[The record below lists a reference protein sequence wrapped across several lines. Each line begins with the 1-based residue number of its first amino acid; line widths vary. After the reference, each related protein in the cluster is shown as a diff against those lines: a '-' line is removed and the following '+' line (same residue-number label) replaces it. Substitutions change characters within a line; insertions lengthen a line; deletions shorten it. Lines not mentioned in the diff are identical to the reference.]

1 MPPVY
6 LEKVLRHAERKLVHQ
21 SHLRPTDL
29 LDIYRR
35 FLKLEEH
42 RLKLEH
48 MHGESGR
55 DLCKKRA
62 EVISVMLR
70 HLWNSAWE
78 THLRS
83 HMDKPPRI
91 VLLAVGGF
99 GRGELNPFSD
109 IDILFLYPDEGAKNT
124 AQVNDIVQHVLYMLW
139 DIGFQVGHATRT
151 MQEVVTQA
159 NADLRTKTSLLEARF
174 LCGDEPLFAE
184 FEKTFER
191 RCLHGHEKE
200 YLAWRVGDQRDR
212 HEKAGNTPFLQE
224 PNVKNGCGGMRDYQN
239 LIWVGKVKRDLANT
253 QAFVDAQLITQT
265 ERKQLDRAYDFLLRI
280 RTELHYL
287 QKRSGDVLTLRLQGL
302 IADSFGYQHRT
313 ILRRM
318 EAFMRDYY
326 EHTSLLY
333 NLGNTL
339 CHRLCGSGKARA
351 RWAFLPF
358 HATHREEI
366 DGFILEN
373 GELELAPTTHLGD
386 EPLRLVRVFLLAQ
399 QHNAELGPE
408 LKLRLRR
415 RLYMVDRRFIYQT
428 SVRETLLA
436 ILSRKGQVGHALRS
450 MHEIGFLG
458 RFFPEFRPLTCL
470 VQHEFFHRYT
480 ADEHTLVCIEMLDK
494 ILDAKEPPFVKY
506 KSILQQ
512 VARPHILY
520 LAMLLHDTGKSEN
533 DNRHAEASAVNA
545 VRVARRLRLKGNDLS
560 TLVFLVDHHLTMS
573 EIARRKNLD
582 SEDTIIEFARVVQ
595 TQERL
600 DLLML
605 ITFADTLGTGSGR
618 GYSDWKD
625 LLLWQLY
632 HRTSSALSGFKEFKA
647 VAEQARLDIQQR
659 LLKNLDRQF
668 DPAEVV
674 AHFENLPPSYF
685 ETVSEDLI
693 REHIGIVHGFLKYQ
707 LTHDD
712 ASLRPIV
719 HWRNFPEQGHSEV
732 TVVTWDRYHI
742 FARVTGS
749 FAACSLT
756 ILKADIFTRADDI
769 AIETFYVATERLE
782 AVTDPRDRAAFEKIL
797 AQAMGTEEFDFPQGI
812 RQARRQTALPRLR
825 SLRDADQGLGRPARL
840 AHPRAARR
848 PDRRFPRPPLPHRL
862 RHRRCRPESLLR
874 ARHDRKRRRA
884 RYLLSYRPDREENR
898 GRGNA
903 RQADRGSAQAD
914 HGMNPTNGSLDQPR
928 SQTPFG
934 NALAGAISLPI
945 SMFFSPFESARNGI
959 SRRQGT
965 FPNGVW
971 ERGEA
976 LPSTGAR

>member
-1 MPPVY
+1 
-6 LEKVLRHAERKLVHQ
+6 
-21 SHLRPTDL
+21 
-29 LDIYRR
+29 
-35 FLKLEEH
+35 
-42 RLKLEH
+42 
-48 MHGESGR
+48 
-55 DLCKKRA
+55 
-62 EVISVMLR
+62 MLR

-78 THLRS
+78 IHLRS
-83 HMDKPPRI
+83 HMDAPPHI
-91 VLLAVGGF
+91 ALLAVGGF
-99 GRGELNPFSD
+99 GRGELNPYSD
-109 IDILFLYPDEGAKNT
+109 IDILFLYPNNGPKNT
-124 AQVNDIVQHVLYMLW
+124 AQVNDLVQHVLYMLW

-151 MQEVVTQA
+151 MQELVTQA
-159 NADLRTKTSLLEARF
+159 NGDLRTKTSLLEARF

-191 RCLHGHEKE
+191 RCLRGHEKE
-200 YLAWRVGDQRDR
+200 YLAWRVADQRDR

-224 PNVKNGCGGMRDYQN
+224 PNVKNGCGGLRDYQN
-239 LIWVGKVKRDLANT
+239 LLWVGKVKRGMAGT
-253 QAFVDAQLITQT
+253 QAFVEAQLLTAT

-287 QKRSGDVLTLRLQGL
+287 QKRSGDVLTLRLQGQ

-326 EHTSLLY
+326 ENTSLLY

-339 CHRLCGSGKARA
+339 CNRLCGSGKTQT

-358 HATHREEI
+358 HATQREAI

-373 GELELAPTTHLGD
+373 GELELAPATNLGD

-399 QHNAELGPE
+399 QHNADLGPE

-436 ILSRKGQVGHALRS
+436 ILSRKGQVGRALRT

-480 ADEHTLVCIEMLDK
+480 ADEHTLVCIETLDK
-494 ILDAKEPPFVKY
+494 IIDAAEPPFSKY
-506 KSILQQ
+506 RPLLQQ
-512 VARPHILY
+512 TARPHILY

-533 DNRHAEASAVNA
+533 DSRHAEASAVNA
-545 VRVARRLRLKGNDLS
+545 VRVARRMRLKGTDLS

-582 SEDTIIEFARVVQ
+582 NEDTIIEFARIVQ

-605 ITFADTLGTGSGR
+605 LTFADTLGTGSGR

-632 HRTSSALSGFKEFKA
+632 HRTTSALSGVKEFRA
-647 VAEQARLDIQQR
+647 MAEQARLEIQQR

-668 DPAEVV
+668 DPAEIV

-685 ETVSEDLI
+685 ETMSEELI
-693 REHIGIVHGFLKYQ
+693 REHIALVHGFLKYQ
-707 LTHDD
+707 LTHED
-712 ASLRPIV
+712 ASLQPVV

-749 FAACSLT
+749 FTACGLT
-756 ILKADIFTRADDI
+756 ILKADIFTRTDDI
-769 AIETFYVATERLE
+769 AIETFYVATERFE
-782 AVTDPRDRAAFEKIL
+782 AATDPRDRAAFEKIL
-797 AQAMGTEEFDFPQGI
+797 AQAMGAGQFDFTNAFAKRAVKP
-812 RQARRQTALPRLR
+812 RFPVYDPSELPTKVSVDLRASRTHALLDVQTADYPGLLYRIACAIA
-825 SLRDADQGLGRPARL
+825 DAELNLSSARVTTEKGAALDTFYLTDRNGRKIESEEVL
-840 AHPRAARR
+840 AA
-848 PDRRFPRPPLPHRL
+848 LI
-862 RHRRCRPESLLR
+862 EEV
-874 ARHDRKRRRA
+874 RKRI
-884 RYLLSYRPDREENR
+884 
-898 GRGNA
+898 
-903 RQADRGSAQAD
+903 
-914 HGMNPTNGSLDQPR
+914 
-928 SQTPFG
+928 
-934 NALAGAISLPI
+934 AL
-945 SMFFSPFESARNGI
+945 
-959 SRRQGT
+959 
-965 FPNGVW
+965 
-971 ERGEA
+971 
-976 LPSTGAR
+976 

>member
-6 LEKVLRHAERKLVHQ
+6 LEKVLRHAERELVHQ

-48 MHGESGR
+48 VHGEGGR

-62 EVISVMLR
+62 DVISVMLR

-83 HMDKPPRI
+83 NLDKPPRI
-91 VLLAVGGF
+91 ALLAVGGF
-99 GRGELNPFSD
+99 GRGELNPYSD
-109 IDILFLYPDEGAKNT
+109 IDILFLYPAHGPKNA
-124 AQVNDIVQHVLYMLW
+124 AQVNDLVQHVLYMLW
-139 DIGFQVGHATRT
+139 DIGFHVGHATRT
-151 MQEVVTQA
+151 MQELVTQA
-159 NADLRTKTSLLEARF
+159 NGDLRTKTSLLEARF

-191 RCLHGHEKE
+191 RCLHGREKD
-200 YLAWRVGDQRDR
+200 YLTWRVADQRER

-224 PNVKNGCGGMRDYQN
+224 PNVKTGCGGLRDYQN
-239 LIWVGKVKRDLANT
+239 LLWVGKVKRGLANT
-253 QAFVDAQLITQT
+253 QAFVDAQLLTPT

-287 QKRSGDVLTLRLQGL
+287 QKRSGDVLTLRLQGQ

-326 EHTSLLY
+326 ERTSLLF
-333 NLGNTL
+333 NLGSTICN
-339 CHRLCGSGKARA
+339 RLCGSGKVQTK
-351 RWAFLPF
+351 WAFLPF

-366 DGFILEN
+366 DGFVLEN
-373 GELELAPTTHLGD
+373 GELELPSATHLSD

-399 QHNAELGPE
+399 QHNAALGPE

-415 RLYMVDRRFIYQT
+415 RLYMIDRRFIYQVA
-428 SVRETLLA
+428 VRETLLA
-436 ILSRKGQVGHALRS
+436 ILSRKGQVGRALRT
-450 MHEIGFLG
+450 MHELGFLG

-494 ILDAKEPPFVKY
+494 IIDATEPPFSKY
-506 KSILQQ
+506 RPLLQQ
-512 VARPHILY
+512 TARPHILY

-533 DNRHAEASAVNA
+533 DSRHAEASAVNA
-545 VRVARRLRLKGNDLS
+545 VRMARRMRIKGTDLS

-582 SEDTIIEFARVVQ
+582 NDDTIIDFARVVQ

-605 ITFADTLGTGSGR
+605 LTFADTLGTGSGH

-632 HRTSSALSGFKEFKA
+632 HRTTSALSGVKEFKA
-647 VAEQARLDIQQR
+647 MAQQARLEIQQR
-659 LLKNLDRQF
+659 LLKNLDSQF

-674 AHFENLPPSYF
+674 AHFDSLPPSYF
-685 ETVSEDLI
+685 ESMSEELI
-693 REHIGIVHGFLKYQ
+693 REHIAIVHGFLKYQ
-707 LTHDD
+707 ITHDD
-712 ASLRPIV
+712 ASLQPVV

-742 FARVTGS
+742 FARVTGA
-749 FAACSLT
+749 FAACNLT
-756 ILKADIFTRADDI
+756 ILKADIFTRVDDI

-797 AQAMGTEEFDFPQGI
+797 FQVMGMEQFDFPKAFAKRTVKPRFPAYDPSDLPTQVSVDQ
-812 RQARRQTALPRLR
+812 RASRTHTLLDVQTADYPGLLYRIACAIA
-825 SLRDADQGLGRPARL
+825 DAGLNL
-840 AHPRAARR
+840 V
-848 PDRRFPRPPLPHRL
+848 
-862 RHRRCRPESLLR
+862 
-874 ARHDRKRRRA
+874 
-884 RYLLSYRPDREENR
+884 
-898 GRGNA
+898 
-903 RQADRGSAQAD
+903 
-914 HGMNPTNGSLDQPR
+914 
-928 SQTPFG
+928 
-934 NALAGAISLPI
+934 
-945 SMFFSPFESARNGI
+945 SARVTTEKGAALDTFYLTDQ
-959 SRRQGT
+959 QGKKIEDEET
-965 FPNGVW
+965 LSNLI
-971 ERGEA
+971 EA
-976 LPSTGAR
+976 VRKQIAT

>member
-6 LEKVLRHAERKLVHQ
+6 LEKVLRHAERELVHQ

-35 FLKLEEH
+35 FLKLEDH

-48 MHGESGR
+48 VHGEGGR
-55 DLCKKRA
+55 DLCRKRA
-62 EVISVMLR
+62 DVISVMLR

-83 HMDKPPRI
+83 NLDAPPRI
-91 VLLAVGGF
+91 ALLAVGGF
-99 GRGELNPFSD
+99 GRGELNPYSD
-109 IDILFLYPDEGAKNT
+109 IDILFLYPNNGPKNT
-124 AQVNDIVQHVLYMLW
+124 AQVNDLVQHVLYMLW

-151 MQEVVTQA
+151 MQELVTQA
-159 NADLRTKTSLLEARF
+159 NGDLRTKTSLLEARF

-184 FEKTFER
+184 YEKTFDR

-200 YLAWRVGDQRDR
+200 YLAWRVADQHDR

-224 PNVKNGCGGMRDYQN
+224 PNVKNGCGGLRDYQN
-239 LIWVGKVKRDLANT
+239 LLWVGKVKRGLAGT
-253 QAFVDAQLITQT
+253 QGFVEAQLVTPT

-287 QKRSGDVLTLRLQGL
+287 QKRSGDVLTLRLQGQ

-326 EHTSLLY
+326 ENTSLLY

-339 CHRLCGSGKARA
+339 CNRLCGSGKTQTK
-351 RWAFLPF
+351 WAFLPF
-358 HATHREEI
+358 HATQREEI
-366 DGFILEN
+366 DGFVLEN
-373 GELELAPTTHLGD
+373 GELELAPGTNLGD
-386 EPLRLVRVFLLAQ
+386 EPLRVVRVFLLAQ
-399 QHNAELGPE
+399 QHNAEIGPE

-415 RLYMVDRRFIYQT
+415 RLYMIDRRFIYQT

-436 ILSRKGQVGHALRS
+436 ILSRKGQVGRALRT

-480 ADEHTLVCIEMLDK
+480 ADEHTLVCIETLDK
-494 ILDAKEPPFVKY
+494 IIDATEPPFSKY
-506 KSILQQ
+506 RPLLQQ
-512 VARPHILY
+512 TARPHLLY

-533 DNRHAEASAVNA
+533 DSRHAEASAVNA
-545 VRVARRLRLKGNDLS
+545 VRVARRMRLKGADLS

-582 SEDTIIEFARVVQ
+582 NDDTIIEFARIVQ

-605 ITFADTLGTGSGR
+605 LTFADTLGTGSGR

-632 HRTSSALSGFKEFKA
+632 HRTTSALSGVKEFRA
-647 VAEQARLDIQQR
+647 MAEQARLEIQQR

-685 ETVSEDLI
+685 ESMSEELI
-693 REHIGIVHGFLKYQ
+693 REHIALVHSFLKYQ
-707 LTHDD
+707 LAHED
-712 ASLRPIV
+712 ASLQPVI

-732 TVVTWDRYHI
+732 IVVTWDRERL

-749 FAACSLT
+749 FAACGLT

-769 AIETFYVATERLE
+769 AIETFYVATERYE
-782 AVTDPRDRAAFEKIL
+782 AATDPRDRAAFEKIL
-797 AQAMGTEEFDFPQGI
+797 AQAMGAEQFDFAKAFAKRTVKPRFTVYDPSEFPTKVSVDLRASRTHSLLDVQTTDYPGLLYRI
-812 RQARRQTALPRLR
+812 ASAIAETKLNLVSARITTEKGAALDTFYLNDRNGKKIESEEVLTALI
-825 SLRDADQGLGRPARL
+825 
-840 AHPRAARR
+840 
-848 PDRRFPRPPLPHRL
+848 
-862 RHRRCRPESLLR
+862 EEV
-874 ARHDRKRRRA
+874 RKRV
-884 RYLLSYRPDREENR
+884 
-898 GRGNA
+898 
-903 RQADRGSAQAD
+903 
-914 HGMNPTNGSLDQPR
+914 
-928 SQTPFG
+928 
-934 NALAGAISLPI
+934 AL
-945 SMFFSPFESARNGI
+945 
-959 SRRQGT
+959 
-965 FPNGVW
+965 
-971 ERGEA
+971 
-976 LPSTGAR
+976 

>member
-6 LEKVLRHAERKLVHQ
+6 LEKVLRHAERELVHQ

-48 MHGESGR
+48 KHGENGR

-62 EVISVMLR
+62 DVISVMLR

-83 HMDKPPRI
+83 NLDKPPRI
-91 VLLAVGGF
+91 ALLAVGGF
-99 GRGELNPFSD
+99 GRGELNPYSD
-109 IDILFLYPDEGAKNT
+109 IDILFLYPDNGAKTT

-151 MQEVVTQA
+151 MHELVIQA
-159 NADLRTKTSLLEARF
+159 NGDLRTKTSLLEARF

-191 RCLHGHEKE
+191 KCLHGHEKE
-200 YLAWRVGDQRDR
+200 YLAWRVDDQRDR
-212 HEKAGNTPFLQE
+212 HDKAGRTPFLQE
-224 PNVKNGCGGMRDYQN
+224 PNVKNGCGGLRDYQN
-239 LIWVGKVKRDLANT
+239 LIWIGKVKRGLANT
-253 QAFVDAQLITQT
+253 QAFVDAQLLTPT

-287 QKRSGDVLTLRLQGL
+287 QKRSGDVLTLRLQGQ

-318 EAFMRDYY
+318 EAFMREYY
-326 EHTSLLY
+326 ERTSLLF

-339 CHRLCGSGKARA
+339 CNRLCGSGKAQTK
-351 RWAFLPF
+351 WAFLPF
-358 HATHREEI
+358 HAARREEI
-366 DGFILEN
+366 DGFVLEN
-373 GELELAPTTHLGD
+373 GELELPSATHLSD
-386 EPLRLVRVFLLAQ
+386 DPLRLVRVFLLAQ

-415 RLYMVDRRFIYQT
+415 RLYMIDRRFIYQT
-428 SVRETLLA
+428 AVRETLLA
-436 ILSRKGQVGHALRS
+436 ILSRKGQVGRALRT
-450 MHEIGFLG
+450 MHELGFLG

-494 ILDAKEPPFVKY
+494 IIDATEPPFSKY
-506 KSILQQ
+506 RMMLQQ
-512 VARPHILY
+512 TARPHILY
-520 LAMLLHDTGKSEN
+520 LSMLLHDTGKSEN
-533 DNRHAEASAVNA
+533 DTRHAEASAINA
-545 VRVARRLRLKGNDLS
+545 VRVARRMRLKGTDLS
-560 TLVFLVDHHLTMS
+560 ILVFLVDHHLTMS

-582 SEDTIIEFARVVQ
+582 NEDTIIEFARIVQ

-605 ITFADTLGTGSGR
+605 LTFADTLGTGSGR

-632 HRTSSALSGFKEFKA
+632 HRTSSALSGVKEFRAMA
-647 VAEQARLDIQQR
+647 VQARLEIQQR

-668 DPAEVV
+668 DPAEIV

-685 ETVSEDLI
+685 ETMSEELI
-693 REHIGIVHGFLKYQ
+693 REHIAIVHGFLKYQ

-749 FAACSLT
+749 FTACNLT

-769 AIETFYVATERLE
+769 AIETFCVATERLE
-782 AVTDPRDRAAFEKIL
+782 AVSDPRDRASFEKIL
-797 AQAMGTEEFDFPQGI
+797 GQAMGTEQFDFA
-812 RQARRQTALPRLR
+812 QAFAKRTVKPRFPVYDPSEMPTKVSVDLRSSRTHALLDVQTADYPGLLYRIACAIA
-825 SLRDADQGLGRPARL
+825 DANLNLASARVTTEKGAALDTFYLTDRNGKKIEDEETL
-840 AHPRAARR
+840 AKLI
-848 PDRRFPRPPLPHRL
+848 D
-862 RHRRCRPESLLR
+862 EV
-874 ARHDRKRRRA
+874 RKRIA
-884 RYLLSYRPDREENR
+884 
-898 GRGNA
+898 
-903 RQADRGSAQAD
+903 
-914 HGMNPTNGSLDQPR
+914 T
-928 SQTPFG
+928 
-934 NALAGAISLPI
+934 
-945 SMFFSPFESARNGI
+945 
-959 SRRQGT
+959 
-965 FPNGVW
+965 
-971 ERGEA
+971 
-976 LPSTGAR
+976 

>member
-6 LEKVLRHAERKLVHQ
+6 LEKVLRHAERELVHQ

-48 MHGESGR
+48 NHGESGR

-62 EVISVMLR
+62 DVISVMLR

-83 HMDKPPRI
+83 NMDAPPHI
-91 VLLAVGGF
+91 ALLAVGGF
-99 GRGELNPFSD
+99 GRGELNPYSD
-109 IDILFLYPDEGAKNT
+109 IDILFLYPNNGPKNT
-124 AQVNDIVQHVLYMLW
+124 GQVNDIVQHVLYMLW

-151 MQEVVTQA
+151 MQELVTQA
-159 NADLRTKTSLLEARF
+159 NGDLRTKTSLLEARF

-191 RCLHGHEKE
+191 RCLHRREKE

-212 HEKAGNTPFLQE
+212 HDKAGNTPFLQE
-224 PNVKNGCGGMRDYQN
+224 PNVKSGCGGLRDYQN
-239 LIWVGKVKRDLANT
+239 LIWVGKVKRGLTNT
-253 QAFVDAQLITQT
+253 QAFVDAQLLTPT

-280 RTELHYL
+280 RTELHYQ
-287 QKRSGDVLTLRLQGL
+287 QKRSGDVLTLRLQGQ

-318 EAFMRDYY
+318 EAFMREYY
-326 EHTSLLY
+326 ENTSLLF

-339 CHRLCGSGKARA
+339 CNRLCGSGKTHTK
-351 RWAFLPF
+351 WTFLPF
-358 HATHREEI
+358 HAARREEI

-373 GELELAPTTHLGD
+373 GELDLAPTTHFGD

-399 QHNAELGPE
+399 QHNAELSPE

-415 RLYMVDRRFIYQT
+415 RLYMIDRRFIYQT
-428 SVRETLLA
+428 AVRETLLA
-436 ILSRKGQVGHALRS
+436 ILSRKGQVGRALRT
-450 MHEIGFLG
+450 MHELGFLG

-494 ILDAKEPPFVKY
+494 IIDAGEPPFSKY
-506 KSILQQ
+506 RLLLQQ
-512 VARPHILY
+512 TARPHILY

-533 DNRHAEASAVNA
+533 TQRHAELSAVNA
-545 VRVARRLRLKGNDLS
+545 VRVARRMRLKGTDLS

-582 SEDTIIEFARVVQ
+582 NEDTIIEFARIVQ

-605 ITFADTLGTGSGR
+605 LTFADTAGTGSGR

-632 HRTSSALSGFKEFKA
+632 HRTTSALSGIKEFRA
-647 VAEQARLDIQQR
+647 MAEQARIEIQQR

-685 ETVSEDLI
+685 ETMSEELI
-693 REHIGIVHGFLKYQ
+693 REHISIVHGFLKYQ

-712 ASLRPIV
+712 ASLRPVV

-732 TVVTWDRYHI
+732 TVVTWDRERL

-749 FAACSLT
+749 FSACNLT
-756 ILKADIFTRADDI
+756 ILKADIFTRTDDI
-769 AIETFYVATERLE
+769 AIETFYAATERLE
-782 AVTDPRDRAAFEKIL
+782 AVTDPRDRSTFEKIL
-797 AQAMGTEEFDFPQGI
+797 GQAMSTEQFDFAQAFAKRMVKPRFPVYDPSEMPTQVSVDL
-812 RQARRQTALPRLR
+812 RASRTHALLDVQTADYP
-825 SLRDADQGLGRPARL
+825 GLLYRIASAIAETGLNLVSARITTEKGAALDTFYLTDREGKKIENEETL
-840 AHPRAARR
+840 AH
-848 PDRRFPRPPLPHRL
+848 LI
-862 RHRRCRPESLLR
+862 EEV
-874 ARHDRKRRRA
+874 RKRI
-884 RYLLSYRPDREENR
+884 
-898 GRGNA
+898 
-903 RQADRGSAQAD
+903 
-914 HGMNPTNGSLDQPR
+914 T
-928 SQTPFG
+928 T
-934 NALAGAISLPI
+934 
-945 SMFFSPFESARNGI
+945 
-959 SRRQGT
+959 
-965 FPNGVW
+965 
-971 ERGEA
+971 
-976 LPSTGAR
+976 

>member
-6 LEKVLRHAERKLVHQ
+6 LEKVLRHAERELVHQ

-48 MHGESGR
+48 RHGEGGR
-55 DLCKKRA
+55 ELCKKRA
-62 EVISVMLR
+62 DVISVMLR
-70 HLWNSAWE
+70 HLWNGAWE
-78 THLRS
+78 THLKS
-83 HMDKPPRI
+83 HMDKPPQI
-91 VLLAVGGF
+91 ALLAVGGF
-99 GRGELNPFSD
+99 GRGELNPYSD
-109 IDILFLYPDEGAKNT
+109 IDILFLHHAHAAKAT
-124 AQVNDIVQHVLYMLW
+124 SQVNDLVQHVLYMLW

-151 MQEVVTQA
+151 LQEVVGQA
-159 NADLRTKTSLLEARF
+159 NGDLRTKTSLLEARF
-174 LCGDEPLFAE
+174 LCGDESLYAE
-184 FEKTFER
+184 FTRTFER
-191 RCLHGHEKE
+191 RCLHSHEKE
-200 YLAWRVGDQRDR
+200 YLAWRVGDQRER
-212 HEKAGNTPFLQE
+212 HNKAGNTPFLQE
-224 PNVKNGCGGMRDYQN
+224 PNVKNGCGALRDYQN
-239 LIWVGKVKRDLANT
+239 LLWVGRVKRGLANT
-253 QAFVDAQLITQT
+253 QAFVDAQLITPT

-287 QKRSGDVLTLRLQGL
+287 QKRSGDVLTLRLQGQ

-313 ILRRM
+313 ILRKM

-326 EHTSLLY
+326 ENTSLLY

-339 CHRLCGSGKARA
+339 CNRLCGSGKAQA
-351 RWAFLPF
+351 KWAFLPF

-366 DGFILEN
+366 DGFVLEN
-373 GELELAPTTHLGD
+373 GELEALAANPFAD
-386 EPLRLVRVFLLAQ
+386 EPVRLARVFLLAQ
-399 QHNAELGPE
+399 QHNADLGPE
-408 LKLRLRR
+408 LKMRMRR
-415 RLYMVDRRFIYQT
+415 RLYLIDRRFIYQT
-428 SVRETLLA
+428 AVRETLLA
-436 ILSRKGQVGHALRS
+436 ILSRKGQVGRALRM
-450 MHEIGFLG
+450 MHELGFLG

-494 ILDAKEPPFVKY
+494 IIDASESPFSKY
-506 KSILQQ
+506 KQILQN
-512 VARPHILY
+512 APRPHILY

-533 DNRHAEASAVNA
+533 DARHADASAINA
-545 VRVARRLRLKGNDLS
+545 QRVARRMRLKGTDLS

-582 SEDTIIEFARVVQ
+582 DEDTIIEFARIVQ

-632 HRTSSALSGFKEFKA
+632 HRTTSALSGIKEFRA
-647 VAEQARLDIQQR
+647 MAEKARLDIQQR

-685 ETVSEDLI
+685 ETMSEELI
-693 REHIGIVHGFLKYQ
+693 REHIAIVHNFLKFQ
-707 LTHDD
+707 ISHEEAALQ
-712 ASLRPIV
+712 PIV

-749 FAACSLT
+749 FAACNLT
-756 ILKADIFTRADDI
+756 ILKADIYTRGDDI

-797 AQAMGTEEFDFPQGI
+797 FQAMGMEQFDFSKAFAKRTTKP
-812 RQARRQTALPRLR
+812 RFPSYDPADLPTKVSVDLRASRTHALLDVQTADYPGLLYRIACAIA
-825 SLRDADQGLGRPARL
+825 DAGLNLSTARVTTEKGAALDTFYLTDAKGKKIEDEAIL
-840 AHPRAARR
+840 AGLI
-848 PDRRFPRPPLPHRL
+848 D
-862 RHRRCRPESLLR
+862 EV
-874 ARHDRKRRRA
+874 RKRI
-884 RYLLSYRPDREENR
+884 
-898 GRGNA
+898 
-903 RQADRGSAQAD
+903 
-914 HGMNPTNGSLDQPR
+914 
-928 SQTPFG
+928 
-934 NALAGAISLPI
+934 AG
-945 SMFFSPFESARNGI
+945 
-959 SRRQGT
+959 
-965 FPNGVW
+965 
-971 ERGEA
+971 
-976 LPSTGAR
+976 

>member
-1 MPPVY
+1 MPDFAIELPPRRANLLAMPPVY
-6 LEKVLRHAERKLVHQ
+6 LEKVLRHAERELVHQ

-48 MHGESGR
+48 KHGEGGR

-62 EVISVMLR
+62 DVISVMLR
-70 HLWNSAWE
+70 HLWNGAWE

-83 HMDKPPRI
+83 HMESPPHI
-91 VLLAVGGF
+91 ALLAVGGF
-99 GRGELNPFSD
+99 GRGELNPYSD
-109 IDILFLYPDEGAKNT
+109 IDILFLYSNHGPRNT
-124 AQVNDIVQHVLYMLW
+124 GQVNDLVQHVLYMLW

-151 MQEVVTQA
+151 MQELVTQA
-159 NADLRTKTSLLEARF
+159 NGDLRTKTSLLEARF
-174 LCGDEPLFAE
+174 LCGDESLFTE
-184 FEKTFER
+184 FEKTFDR

-200 YLAWRVGDQRDR
+200 YLAWRVGDQRER

-224 PNVKNGCGGMRDYQN
+224 PNVKNGCGGLRDYQN
-239 LIWVGKVKRDLANT
+239 LLWVGKVKRGLINT
-253 QAFVDAQLITQT
+253 QAFVDAQLMTPT

-287 QKRSGDVLTLRLQGL
+287 QKRSGDVLTLRLQGQ

-326 EHTSLLY
+326 ERTSLLY

-339 CHRLCGSGKARA
+339 CNRLCGSGKTHTK
-351 RWAFLPF
+351 WTFLPF
-358 HATHREEI
+358 HASHRQEI

-373 GELELAPTTHLGD
+373 GELELPSATHLSD
-386 EPLRLVRVFLLAQ
+386 EPLRLVRVFLLMQ
-399 QHNAELGPE
+399 QHNADLGPE

-415 RLYMVDRRFIYQT
+415 RLYMVDRRYIYQT
-428 SVRETLLA
+428 AVRETLLA
-436 ILSRKGQVGHALRS
+436 IVSRKGQVGRALRA
-450 MHEIGFLG
+450 MHELGFLG

-494 ILDAKEPPFVKY
+494 IIDAKESPFTKY
-506 KSILQQ
+506 KGILQQ
-512 VARPHILY
+512 TPKPHILY

-533 DNRHAEASAVNA
+533 DQRHADASAVNA
-545 VRVARRLRLKGNDLS
+545 VRVARRMRIKSNDLS

-582 SEDTIIEFARVVQ
+582 NEDTIIEFARVVQ

-605 ITFADTLGTGSGR
+605 LTFADTLGTGSGR

-632 HRTSSALSGFKEFKA
+632 HRTTSALSGVKEFRA
-647 VAEQARLDIQQR
+647 MAEAARLEIQQR

-674 AHFENLPPSYF
+674 AHFENLPPTYF
-685 ETVSEDLI
+685 ETMSEDLI
-693 REHIGIVHGFLKYQ
+693 REHIGLVHGFLKYQ
-707 LTHDD
+707 LTHED
-712 ASLRPIV
+712 ASLKPIV

-732 TVVTWDRYHI
+732 TVVTWDRERL

-749 FAACSLT
+749 FSACNLT
-756 ILKADIFTRADDI
+756 ILKADIFTRNDDI

-782 AVTDPRDRAAFEKIL
+782 AATDPRDKAAFEKVL
-797 AQAMGTEEFDFPQGI
+797 SQAMGVDQFDFSKAFAKKTVKP
-812 RQARRQTALPRLR
+812 RFPAYDPSDFPTKVSVDLRASKTHSLLDVQTADYPGLLYRIAVAIA
-825 SLRDADQGLGRPARL
+825 DAGINLSSARITTEKGAALDTFYLTDEMGKKIESEEILAGLI
-840 AHPRAARR
+840 
-848 PDRRFPRPPLPHRL
+848 
-862 RHRRCRPESLLR
+862 ENV
-874 ARHDRKRRRA
+874 RKRI
-884 RYLLSYRPDREENR
+884 
-898 GRGNA
+898 
-903 RQADRGSAQAD
+903 AQ
-914 HGMNPTNGSLDQPR
+914 
-928 SQTPFG
+928 
-934 NALAGAISLPI
+934 
-945 SMFFSPFESARNGI
+945 
-959 SRRQGT
+959 
-965 FPNGVW
+965 
-971 ERGEA
+971 
-976 LPSTGAR
+976 

>member
-6 LEKVLRHAERKLVHQ
+6 LEKVLRHAERELVHQ

-48 MHGESGR
+48 VHGEGGR

-62 EVISVMLR
+62 DVITVMLR
-70 HLWNSAWE
+70 HLWNGAWE

-91 VLLAVGGF
+91 ALLAVGGF
-99 GRGELNPFSD
+99 GRGELNPYSD
-109 IDILFLYPDEGAKNT
+109 IDILFLYPTHGPKIA

-151 MQEVVTQA
+151 MQELVTQA
-159 NADLRTKTSLLEARF
+159 NGDLRTKTSLLEARF
-174 LCGDEPLFAE
+174 LCGDETVFAE

-200 YLAWRVGDQRDR
+200 YLAWRVADQRDR

-224 PNVKNGCGGMRDYQN
+224 PNVKNGCGGLRDYQN
-239 LIWVGKVKRDLANT
+239 LIWVGKIKRGMANT
-253 QAFVDAQLITQT
+253 QAFVDAQLLTAT

-280 RTELHYL
+280 RTELHYM
-287 QKRSGDVLTLRLQGL
+287 QKRSGDVLTLRLQGQ

-326 EHTSLLY
+326 ENTSLLY

-339 CHRLCGSGKARA
+339 CNRLCGSGKTQTK
-351 RWAFLPF
+351 WAFLPF
-358 HATHREEI
+358 RATHREEI
-366 DGFILEN
+366 DGFVLEN
-373 GELELAPTTHLGD
+373 GELELPTATHLSD

-399 QHNAELGPE
+399 QHNADLGPE

-415 RLYMVDRRFIYQT
+415 RLYMIDRRFIYQNA
-428 SVRETLLA
+428 VRETLLA
-436 ILSRKGQVGHALRS
+436 IFSRKGQVGRALRT
-450 MHEIGFLG
+450 MHELGFLG

-480 ADEHTLVCIEMLDK
+480 ADEHTLVCIETLDK
-494 ILDAKEPPFVKY
+494 IIDATEPPFSKY
-506 KSILQQ
+506 RALLQQ
-512 VARPHILY
+512 TARPHILY
-520 LAMLLHDTGKSEN
+520 LAMLLHDTGKSDN
-533 DNRHAEASAVNA
+533 DSRHAEASAANA
-545 VRVARRLRLKGNDLS
+545 VRVARRMRLKGTDLS

-582 SEDTIIEFARVVQ
+582 NEDTIIEFARVVE

-605 ITFADTLGTGSGR
+605 LTFADTLGTGSGR

-632 HRTSSALSGFKEFKA
+632 HRTTSALSGFTEFRA
-647 VAEQARLDIQQR
+647 MAEKARLEIQQR

-668 DPAEVV
+668 DPAEVL
-674 AHFENLPPSYF
+674 AHFESLPPSYF
-685 ETVSEDLI
+685 ETMSEELI
-693 REHIGIVHGFLKYQ
+693 REHISIVHGFLKYQ

-712 ASLRPIV
+712 ASLRPVV
-719 HWRNFPEQGHSEV
+719 HWRNFPEQGYTEV
-732 TVVTWDRYHI
+732 TVVTWDRYRL

-749 FAACSLT
+749 FAACALT
-756 ILKADIFTRADDI
+756 NLKADIFTRTDDI

-782 AVTDPRDRAAFEKIL
+782 AVTDPRDRAAFEKVL
-797 AQAMGTEEFDFPQGI
+797 FQAMSMEQFDFTKAFAKRTVKP
-812 RQARRQTALPRLR
+812 RFPLYDPSEMPTHVSVDLRASRTHSLLDVQTADYPGLLYRIACAIA
-825 SLRDADQGLGRPARL
+825 DADLNLSSARVTTEKGAALDTFYLTDQFGKKIESEEVL
-840 AHPRAARR
+840 AALIE
-848 PDRRFPRPPLPHRL
+848 DV
-862 RHRRCRPESLLR
+862 
-874 ARHDRKRRRA
+874 RKRIA
-884 RYLLSYRPDREENR
+884 
-898 GRGNA
+898 
-903 RQADRGSAQAD
+903 
-914 HGMNPTNGSLDQPR
+914 T
-928 SQTPFG
+928 
-934 NALAGAISLPI
+934 
-945 SMFFSPFESARNGI
+945 
-959 SRRQGT
+959 
-965 FPNGVW
+965 
-971 ERGEA
+971 
-976 LPSTGAR
+976 